1 MHKRSLLVGFGLG
14 LLVAGL
20 VSMFLFNGRWYAGPG
35 AVQQNTAESTS
46 GNSGAVSPNANS
58 YGPAYGYYGPG
69 WYGPHWGFWGFLAFP
84 FFFVLRC
91 LLPLLIIGFIF
102 SLFRRLMWRRRWGH
116 RWGYRRGYWDYPT
129 QPPTV

>member
-1 MHKRSLLVGFGLG
+1 MHRRSLLVGFGLG

-20 VSMFLFNGRWYAGPG
+20 VSMFLFGGRWYAPPS
-35 AVQQNTAESTS
+35 AAPQTSSESAQ
-46 GNSGAVSPNANS
+46 GNSGSVNPNTVNGS
-58 YGPAYGYYGPG
+58 AYGYYGPG